1 MMVVEERRSEAEGVG
16 DGRGWLVFGRRR
28 RRWTCSAA
36 ETDAVKKPQHGLVDH
51 HHCARTTSQLQ
62 DQVRHYDRLLSC
74 FCSSGGITSSGC
86 PSVFACVRACVR
98 SWHSPTGLP
107 STSSSFLTQ
116 FITFIPHTRI
126 GRIHIRQSTLLFT
139 HLGSSLP
146 SFISYHFYH
155 LSLFCLQ
162 NQSFLIFFQP

>member
-1 MMVVEERRSEAEGVG
+1 VFQRVIAVVLLSDSIFCHLMHLYIRYFCKTHRLMMVVEERRSEAEGVG
-16 DGRGWLVFGRRR
+16 DGRGWLVVGRRR

-86 PSVFACVRACVR
+86 PSVFACVRACVLGTLQPACR
-98 SWHSPTGLP
+98 QLLVHS
-107 STSSSFLTQ
+107 
-116 FITFIPHTRI
+116 
-126 GRIHIRQSTLLFT
+126 
-139 HLGSSLP
+139 
-146 SFISYHFYH
+146 
-155 LSLFCLQ
+155 
-162 NQSFLIFFQP
+162 

>member
-1 MMVVEERRSEAEGVG
+1 MVVEERRSEAEGVG
-16 DGRGWLVFGRRR
+16 DGRGWLVVGRRR

-86 PSVFACVRACVR
+86 PSVFACVRACVLGTLQPACR
-98 SWHSPTGLP
+98 QLLVHSWL
-107 STSSSFLTQ
+107 SSSPSSRTPVSIVF
-116 FITFIPHTRI
+116 TFVRVL
-126 GRIHIRQSTLLFT
+126 SLFT

-155 LSLFCLQ
+155 LSLFRLQ